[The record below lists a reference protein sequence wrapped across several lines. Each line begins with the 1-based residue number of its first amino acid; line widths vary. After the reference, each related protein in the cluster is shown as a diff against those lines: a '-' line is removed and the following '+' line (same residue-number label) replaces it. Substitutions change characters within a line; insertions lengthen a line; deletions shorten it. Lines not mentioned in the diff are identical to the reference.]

1 MQATISAFDEPSG
14 SGRVLLDDGQE
25 LPFSAGAFATS
36 RMLTARPGQRVELT
50 VTAESGQPQITA
62 LRLITFR

>member
-1 MQATISAFDEPSG
+1 VQATISAFDEPSR

-25 LPFSAGAFATS
+25 LSFSADAWATS
-36 RMLTARPGQRVELT
+36 RMLTARLGQRVELT
-50 VTAESGQPQITA
+50 VTAAGERPQVTA